1 MATQGET
8 ITLGANN
15 GVFGTNGYSE
25 LQVLSSAAGFYLGTT
40 FTHPAYP
47 EGTEDYY
54 MSHMIEPGSRETFY
68 FETRTSAE
76 AALVQWNKGNKVNAR

>member
-1 MATQGET
+1 MQGET

-25 LQVLSSAAGFYLGTT
+25 LQVLTSAAGFYLGTT

-47 EGTEDYY
+47 EGTDKYH

-68 FETRTSAE
+68 MPDRAAATE
-76 AALVQWNKGNKVNAR
+76 ALAQWNKGNKVQAR